1 MRGTVMFGF
10 QCKKCGS
17 EKIYAKPQGRTM
29 AIYCAECQAY
39 IAQTTYRRMREI
51 YDALEED
58 DLNDNLSLRK
68 IRKRIVL
75 GKKITT
81 MRCSKCGCLLYSS
94 VFPKVEGQFDL
105 VNASYCP
112 QCGRELI

>member
-1 MRGTVMFGF
+1 MFGF

-17 EKIYAKPQGRTM
+17 DKIYAKPQGRSM
-29 AIYCAECQAY
+29 GIYCAACQAF

-51 YDALEED
+51 YDELDEK